1 MAYLIVI
8 ACLIAVENECKEIPL
23 TNITAEDVTL
33 CIRDSHANAMK
44 WEEKNKEYR
53 VIGTKCVKK

>member
-23 TNITAEDVTL
+23 QNVTAEDVTL

-44 WEEKNKEYR
+44 WEKENTEYR
-53 VIGTKCVKK
+53 VIGTKCLKK

>member
-8 ACLIAVENECKEIPL
+8 ACLIAVENDCKEIPL
-23 TNITAEDVTL
+23 TNITGEDVTL

-44 WEEKNKEYR
+44 WEQENKEYR